1 MQKRSAITAFIALVS
16 TLALAG
22 SVTAASAASGDRAL
36 GDAALGSPI
45 SGLTTDEQAR
55 FAAGREAFV
64 ENETVADGIGP
75 VFNDDSCGACHVSPA
90 TGGGGIRTVTRFGRR
105 ARGIFDPLAGLGGS
119 LIQQQG
125 IGVQGECNYV
135 AESVPP
141 TANVTA
147 LRRTTPLFGLGLVDA
162 LDDRTLLELAARQ
175 RARTPATAGRAR
187 YVPDAVAGGQR
198 IGRFGWKAQ
207 VPSLL
212 HFSGDAYLNEMGI
225 TTPFFPD
232 ENCPQGDCSLLRCDP
247 VADPEDDGA
256 DVFLFADFM
265 SFLAPPP
272 RADRAGRGAVRD
284 GQRVFERLGCADC
297 HVATLKTGWH
307 ESSALREREFSPY
320 SDFLLH
326 DMGALGDGIA
336 QDGAGG
342 REMRTAPLWG
352 LHAITSFLHDG
363 RATTLEAAIL
373 GHDGQGAVSRDRF
386 RALGTDD
393 RRALLR
399 FLRSL

>member
-1 MQKRSAITAFIALVS
+1 MQTRSAIAAFIVLVS

-22 SVTAASAASGDRAL
+22 PVAAASEESLGAA
-36 GDAALGSPI
+36 I
-45 SGLTTDEQAR
+45 SGLTKDEQAR
-55 FAAGREAFV
+55 FAAGREVFV
-64 ENETVADGIGP
+64 ENETVADGVGP

-105 ARGIFDPLAGLGGS
+105 ARGTFDPLAGLGGS
-119 LIQQQG
+119 LIQEQG
-125 IGVQGECNYV
+125 IGAQGACNYV
-135 AESVPP
+135 AEVVPP
-141 TANVTA
+141 VANVTA

-162 LDDRTLLELAARQ
+162 LDDRTLLDLAARQ

-187 YVPDAVAGGQR
+187 WVADAVAGGR
-198 IGRFGWKAQ
+198 RVGRFGWKAQ

-225 TTPFFPD
+225 TTPFFPE

-272 RADRAGRGAVRD
+272 RADGAGRRVVRD

-307 ESSALREREFSPY
+307 ESPALRVREFSPY

-326 DMGALGDGIA
+326 DMGSLGDGIE

-352 LHAITSFLHDG
+352 LRTITSFLHDG
-363 RATTLEAAIL
+363 RATTIEAAIL
-373 GHDGQGAVSRDRF
+373 AHDGQGAVSRDRF
-386 RALGTDD
+386 RALDADD
-393 RRALLR
+393 RRSLLR

>member
-1 MQKRSAITAFIALVS
+1 MHGRIATASLIVLVS

-22 SVTAASAASGDRAL
+22 PVAAADEESFGKA
-36 GDAALGSPI
+36 I
-45 SGLTTDEQAR
+45 SGLTKDEQSR
-55 FAAGREAFV
+55 FAAGREVFV
-64 ENETVADGIGP
+64 ENETVADGVGP

-105 ARGIFDPLAGLGGS
+105 ARGAFDALAGLGGS
-119 LIQQQG
+119 LLQSQG
-125 IGVQGECNYV
+125 IGAQGECDFV
-135 AESVPP
+135 AETVPAE
-141 TANVTA
+141 ANVTA

-162 LDDRTLLELAARQ
+162 LDDRTLLDLAARQ

-187 YVPDAVAGGQR
+187 YVADAVAGGQR
-198 IGRFGWKAQ
+198 VGRFGWKAQ

-272 RADRAGRGAVRD
+272 RGDAAGRRAVRD
-284 GQRVFERLGCADC
+284 GQRVFERVGCADC
-297 HVATLKTGWH
+297 HVPTLKTGWH
-307 ESSALREREFSPY
+307 ETAALREREFTAY

-326 DMGALGDGIA
+326 DMGSLGDGIA
-336 QDGAGG
+336 QDGATG

-352 LHAITSFLHDG
+352 LRTITSFLHDG

-373 GHDGQGAVSRDRF
+373 AHDGQGAVSRDRF

>member
-1 MQKRSAITAFIALVS
+1 MQTRSAIAAFIVLVS
-16 TLALAG
+16 TIVLAG
-22 SVTAASAASGDRAL
+22 PVAAASEESL
-36 GDAALGSPI
+36 GNAI
-45 SGLTTDEQAR
+45 SGLTKDEQAR
-55 FAAGREAFV
+55 FAAGREVFV
-64 ENETVADGIGP
+64 ENETVADGVGP

-105 ARGIFDPLAGLGGS
+105 ARGTFDPLAGLGGS
-119 LIQQQG
+119 LIQEQG
-125 IGVQGECNYV
+125 IGAQGACNYV
-135 AESVPP
+135 AEVVPP
-141 TANVTA
+141 VANVTA

-162 LDDRTLLELAARQ
+162 LDDRTLLDLAARQ

-187 YVPDAVAGGQR
+187 WVADAVAGGR
-198 IGRFGWKAQ
+198 RVGRFGWKAQ

-225 TTPFFPD
+225 TTPFFPE

-272 RADRAGRGAVRD
+272 RADGAGRRVVRD

-307 ESSALREREFSPY
+307 ESPALRAREFSPY

-326 DMGALGDGIA
+326 DMGSLGDGIE

-352 LHAITSFLHDG
+352 LRTITSFLHDG
-363 RATTLEAAIL
+363 RATTIEAAIL
-373 GHDGQGAVSRDRF
+373 AHDGQGAVSRDRF
-386 RALGTDD
+386 RALDSDD
-393 RRALLR
+393 RRSLLR

>member
-1 MQKRSAITAFIALVS
+1 MQTRSAIAAFIVLVS

-22 SVTAASAASGDRAL
+22 PVAAASEESLGAA
-36 GDAALGSPI
+36 I
-45 SGLTTDEQAR
+45 SGLTKDEQAR
-55 FAAGREAFV
+55 FAAGREVFV
-64 ENETVADGIGP
+64 ENETVADGVGP

-105 ARGIFDPLAGLGGS
+105 ARGTFDPLAGLGGS
-119 LIQQQG
+119 LIQEQG
-125 IGVQGECNYV
+125 IGAQGECNYV
-135 AESVPP
+135 AEVVPP
-141 TANVTA
+141 VANVTA

-187 YVPDAVAGGQR
+187 WVADAVGGGQR
-198 IGRFGWKAQ
+198 VGRFGWKAQ

-225 TTPFFPD
+225 TTPFFPE

-272 RADRAGRGAVRD
+272 RADGAGRRVVRD

-307 ESSALREREFSPY
+307 ESPALRAREFSPY

-326 DMGALGDGIA
+326 DMGSLGDGIA

-352 LHAITSFLHDG
+352 LRTITSFLHDG
-363 RATTLEAAIL
+363 RATTIEAAIL
-373 GHDGQGAVSRDRF
+373 AHDGQGAVSRDRF
-386 RALGTDD
+386 RALDSDD
-393 RRALLR
+393 RRSLLR